1 VANYELWQR
10 LLAAAKPHDIEWRW
24 VRGHSGDVMNE
35 RADQLA
41 TAARVGLAG

>member
-1 VANYELWQR
+1 
-10 LLAAAKPHDIEWRW
+10 

-41 TAARVGLAG
+41 TAARVGLGG